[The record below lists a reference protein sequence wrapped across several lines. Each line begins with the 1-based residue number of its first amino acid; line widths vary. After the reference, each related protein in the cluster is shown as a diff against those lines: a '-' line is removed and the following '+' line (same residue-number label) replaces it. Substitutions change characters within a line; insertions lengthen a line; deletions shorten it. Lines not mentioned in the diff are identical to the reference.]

1 MNRDPMATEEDDL
14 PAQRPQVGRPTPPPL
29 VVPPSA
35 RPSPVEDP
43 LDTAIRPGD
52 APAGE
57 DRAAHVPERIES
69 LSKNDLRQLEAARAE
84 GLSLELQKME
94 EEILSEPSMGGV
106 AGLLA
111 TPLVGMM
118 LLGAMGLVGLFLFNQ
133 FLSTASAISNLPQ
146 VWQYAAWAALGVLT
160 AMVLGAMLRFGVFYL
175 RLKRNKQLRL
185 NGLRE
190 LEKRTQLRWLVH
202 ARAAEARQQLE
213 EYLTQYQLRLKT
225 DRRALKKAGFSE
237 EQMAVL
243 SRTIVELL
251 DSHRWASPQAWFTA
265 FHEQFQTRIDE
276 VAKARI
282 NWWAKRMAIAV
293 ALSPNAVAD
302 TMMTLYGG
310 FGMMNDLC
318 RVYHLRASRF
328 ATGVILVR
336 VFLNSYI
343 AGQTGQLEDVAGDQI
358 STLVEPHIHDLFAVK
373 LAGKLGAK
381 AGTGVIN
388 YLLLSRLGNY
398 AAGVLK
404 PMK

>member
-1 MNRDPMATEEDDL
+1 MNRNPMPIDEDEL
-14 PAQRPQVGRPTPPPL
+14 PTQRPQVGRSTPPPS
-29 VVPPSA
+29 VVATPSA
-35 RPSPVEDP
+35 RPTPAENP
-43 LDTAIRPGD
+43 LDTAIRPDD

-57 DRAAHVPERIES
+57 DRPIHKPKSIDVVSEE
-69 LSKNDLRQLEAARAE
+69 NRQQIVARD
-84 GLSLELQKME
+84 LSLELQKME
-94 EEILSEPSMGGV
+94 EEILSEPAMGGI
-106 AGLLA
+106 GGILA
-111 TPLVGMM
+111 TPLVGML
-118 LLGAMGLVGLFLFNQ
+118 LLGAIGLVGLFLFNQ
-133 FLSTASAISNLPQ
+133 FLSTAAAIANLPQ
-146 VWQYAAWAALGVLT
+146 VWQYAAWTALGVLT
-160 AMVLGAMLRFGVFYL
+160 AMVLGSMLRFGVFYL
-175 RLKRNKQLRL
+175 RLKRNKQLRIE
-185 NGLRE
+185 GLRE
-190 LEKRTQLRWLVH
+190 LEKRTHLRWLVH
-202 ARAAEARQQLE
+202 ARAAEAREQLE

-225 DRRALKKAGFSE
+225 DRRALKKAGFAE
-237 EQMAVL
+237 EQMTVL
-243 SRTIVELL
+243 AKTIDELL
-251 DSHRWASPQAWFTA
+251 DAHRWASSQAWFTA
-265 FHEQFQTRIDE
+265 FHEQFQTRIDA

-282 NWWAKRMAIAV
+282 DWWAKRMAIAV

-343 AGQTGQLEDVAGDQI
+343 AGQTGQLEDVAGEQI

-381 AGTGVIN
+381 AATGTIN
-388 YLLLSRLGNY
+388 YLLLLRLGKY